1 MERRSLPERGCATC
15 SAKTMLKHDELHRS
29 SIGDLFALYDGVL
42 EELQRRKIIRSKNNP
57 CADYAELLVV
67 RALSLEVAR
76 KSTKG
81 YDAKDAHG
89 KRYEIKSRRI
99 TPANES
105 RQLSFIRDLN
115 KESQPFDYLVGVLF
129 NPDFGV
135 FRACLIPVETVLE
148 LATYREREKVWRLLL
163 IDEIWERAEVR
174 DLTQLIRATGSEMS
188 DART

>member
-1 MERRSLPERGCATC
+1 MLKRDQLRRSST
-15 SAKTMLKHDELHRS
+15 
-29 SIGDLFALYDGVL
+29 GDLFALYDCVL
-42 EELQRRKIIRSKNNP
+42 GELQRRKIIRSKNNP

-67 RALSLEVAR
+67 RALGLEVAG

-81 YDAKDAHG
+81 YDAKDADG

-99 TPANES
+99 TPENGA
-105 RQLSFIRDLN
+105 RQLGFIRDLN

-129 NPDFGV
+129 SSDFSV

-163 IDEIWERAEVR
+163 VDEIWGRSEIR
-174 DLTQLIRATGSEMS
+174 DLTESIRAAASELS
-188 DART
+188 DTSK